1 MNLAQPS
8 QDLEPIKYGS
18 HGIIL
23 GTEKLLRKNRN

>member
-8 QDLEPIKYGS
+8 QYLEPIKYGS
-18 HGIIL
+18 HSIIL